1 MIYSMSYDKLM
12 QYALR
17 ILSKKRYT
25 NFEMQKKLALYANTR
40 KKTNEEDVSLVL
52 ERLKELNYIDDEK
65 FIKDYI
71 STRIRLKPRGKALLK
86 RELKF
91 KGISKELLD
100 KVFENI
106 EFDEDNLA
114 IEQLARRSSKWSN
127 FDQNIQ
133 KIKAYRF
140 LYSHGFNREA
150 IYKALRSIY
159 NTEREES

>member
-1 MIYSMSYDKLM
+1 MFSTSYDKLM

-25 NFEMQKKLALYANTR
+25 NFEMQKKLTFYANVR
-40 KKTNEEDVSLVL
+40 KNTNEGDVDAVL
-52 ERLKELNYIDDEK
+52 KRLNELNYLDDEK

-71 STRIRLKPRGKALLK
+71 SDRIRLKPRGKSLLK

-91 KGISKELLD
+91 KGISKDLLE

-106 EFDEDNLA
+106 EFDEEKLA
-114 IEQLARRSSKWSN
+114 LEQLANRSYKW
-127 FDQNIQ
+127 DQFESNIQ

-140 LYSHGFNREA
+140 LYSHGFNRET
-150 IYKALRSIY
+150 IYKALKAHY
-159 NTEREES
+159 NQS